1 LRPVYHQK
9 DESTEAHL
17 FLSIL
22 AYTLVNTIRYKLK
35 NRGIHHDWQNI
46 IRIMN
51 TQKAGTI
58 TMNQK
63 NGKQINKRVC
73 SVPSAN
79 VQEIYSATNYKPMP
93 FYRKNIV
100 FPE

>member
-1 LRPVYHQK
+1 MVIDAGIATDENLKMLNQK
-9 DESTEAHL
+9 G
-17 FLSIL
+17 
-22 AYTLVNTIRYKLK
+22 YKLK

-79 VQEIYSATNYKPMP
+79 VQEIYSATNYL
-93 FYRKNIV
+93 V
-100 FPE
+100 FIGINMWFCI